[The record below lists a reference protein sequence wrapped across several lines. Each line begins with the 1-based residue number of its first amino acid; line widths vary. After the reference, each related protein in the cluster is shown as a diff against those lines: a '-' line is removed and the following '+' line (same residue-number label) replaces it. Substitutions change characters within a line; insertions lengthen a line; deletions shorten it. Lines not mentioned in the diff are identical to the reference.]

1 MNLSILW
8 SVLSHS
14 GNSGAT
20 LLLLFAL
27 LLSPEGK
34 YLALYLPSTQI
45 FSPACQPTLSAVW
58 HWAEYNG
65 LRCQKK
71 NIDWWNWTRSL
82 KLWDLNR
89 LAERLQSC
97 IILCGF
103 VTLCKLFWLN
113 FTAICSKYHE
123 ATGVRHAWCITESI
137 HSFMLSAVQWS
148 LIRLTLLS
156 EILCSFSWQRLPCE
170 WRIVSCALFLSR
182 REKRGDGRVRSCWKV
197 RGQGWVYRWESSC
210 AQGLTGS
217 VGCTVPP
224 ITHAAWGLCHLCN

>member
-1 MNLSILW
+1 MFWATQGIQ
-8 SVLSHS
+8 VLHYFFFLLCFCLQK
-14 GNSGAT
+14 GNTWLFTCRVLKYFHRLANQ
-20 LLLLFAL
+20 LCLLF
-27 LLSPEGK
+27 G
-34 YLALYLPSTQI
+34 T
-45 FSPACQPTLSAVW
+45 
-58 HWAEYNG
+58 G
-65 LRCQKK
+65 LNIMAFAARKK

-137 HSFMLSAVQWS
+137 HSLMLSAVQWS

-156 EILCSFSWQRLPCE
+156 EILCSFSRQRLPCE
-170 WRIVSCALFLSR
+170 RRIVSCALFLSR